1 MDSWEDVRKDEREA
15 ERVPDEIKY
24 RLENIDAESVP
35 AHCKYLSRITNQK
48 GDICFWLKDEY
59 YNDICRCKNYS
70 VCLFLRTFL
79 MKLWTVVKTELFIV
93 LEFSDE

>member
-24 RLENIDAESVP
+24 RLENIDAEGVP

-48 GDICFWLKDEY
+48 GDIWFWLKDEY
-59 YNDICRCKNYS
+59 YNDICSCKNYS
-70 VCLFLRTFL
+70 ISIQDSIILVSYILRPINCIL
-79 MKLWTVVKTELFIV
+79 KYLI
-93 LEFSDE
+93 